1 MSDDQLFER
10 IGGAEAVAEIVRD
23 MYRHVLADPE
33 LAHFFSKVD
42 IERLQRMQFEFIASA
57 LGGPIQYSG
66 AELQAIHKGRGIQAQ
81 HFSKF
86 VGHLATAM
94 ETRGISKEDVDQML
108 GQMAM
113 FRDRITGSANVDG

>member
-1 MSDDQLFER
+1 MSDDQMFER

-23 MYRHVLADPE
+23 MYRRVLDDQD
-33 LAHFFSKVD
+33 LAHFFTKVD

-86 VGHLATAM
+86 VGHLASAM
-94 ETRGISKEDVDQML
+94 EARGIANEDVDKML
-108 GQMAM
+108 AQMAM

>member
-23 MYRHVLADPE
+23 MYRRVLADPE
-33 LAHFFSKVD
+33 LAHFFTKVD

-66 AELQAIHKGRGIQAQ
+66 AELHAIHKGRGIQAQ
-81 HFSKF
+81 HFSQF
-86 VGHLATAM
+86 VGHLASAM
-94 ETRGISKEDVDQML
+94 EDRGISQQDIDQML
-108 GQMAM
+108 GRMAM
-113 FRDRITGSANVDG
+113 FRDRITGATNVDG